1 MTNHLPPSVIGKR
14 ILLTVF
20 VLAMAFE
27 GMSQRWTNAVRIG
40 LGAGAE
46 TGRGVCTDASGNVY
60 YMGIFSGANTD
71 FDPGPGSTLLS
82 PLGLMDVFVTKY
94 AADGTFLWAVRGGG
108 ISQDQ
113 AAGIALDATGIYI
126 TGTFNVSASF
136 GAINLSS
143 TGGAG
148 TDIYVA
154 KLDFN
159 GNYLWAK
166 NFGASGIGG
175 DNGQSICT
183 DGAGGVYFSGTIGGN
198 ANIGGFSLS
207 TTGGSGGDM
216 VVAKLSATDGSVTWA
231 VNGGSSASSDNGT
244 GSSICYH
251 PGLNEVIVGGAY
263 FSTTATY
270 GSFNLTNSGGNDL
283 VLLEVNAST
292 GAFLQAFGFGGDNGG
307 DEDVAGVCY
316 DPPTQD
322 VFLTGFYHGNII
334 FPGHPALS
342 NAGAGDLYIARY
354 SPSSN
359 NFSWAVSAGS
369 TGEDKGYGICSNG
382 AGQVYLAGYYGG
394 AMSFG
399 STNLA
404 APATMPDV
412 LTGGVATADGTKLW
426 ALTASGNDPLF
437 TNQARA
443 ISTGG
448 PLKKIAV
455 TGQFGGTGTFGS
467 FSFASAGN
475 VDIFLAQMAGG
486 IVASTSTTDPSCDN
500 GCDGTATVTA
510 SGGVAP
516 LSYSWSPSGGNSATA
531 TSLCAGNYT
540 VTVTDAIGQNI
551 NAAAVI
557 SLPAS
562 TIATEEASN
571 PAVNISPSNT
581 VIANAACRLI
591 AKVVPNG
598 AHPINGATAAFV
610 KFAAT
615 VPTYPPVTGKPFVQR
630 LVQITPA
637 TGAATA
643 TGRVTLYYKQSE
655 FDAYNA
661 YPGVVLKL
669 PMNSGDAAGKANL
682 RIEKYPGTSSDGS
695 GLPGTYTGASQ
706 LIDPNDGDIIYNA
719 VDSRWEV
726 SFDVIGFSGFIT
738 HTSSIPLPVD
748 WLSVTAFLDA
758 QQRAQLNW
766 EVQESN
772 VQDYKVERSAD
783 GATFNTVATLASQG
797 DGEHR
802 YSYNEPTAL
811 TGKVYYRIRQNDK
824 DGRSSYSQILTL
836 NSQQGGT
843 VTVYPNPTGG
853 MMNLNITDRSL
864 LNTVARLYSSD
875 GRELQQISI
884 RQTVT
889 QISLNNY
896 GKGTYFLR
904 LSNGETLRLIRK

>member
-1 MTNHLPPSVIGKR
+1 MANHLPLSVIGKR

-20 VLAMAFE
+20 VLAMAFA

-40 LGAGAE
+40 LGGGSE

-82 PLGLMDVFVTKY
+82 PLGLMDIFVTKY

-108 ISQDQ
+108 VSQDQ
-113 AAGIALDATGIYI
+113 AAGIAFDGTGIYI
-126 TGTFNVSASF
+126 TGTFNLSASF
-136 GAINLSS
+136 GAFNLSS

-166 NFGASGIGG
+166 NFGASGVGG
-175 DNGQSICT
+175 DNGQAICT
-183 DGAGGVYFSGTIGGN
+183 DGVGGVYFSGTIGGN

-207 TTGGSGGDM
+207 TTGGSSGDM
-216 VVAKLSATDGSVTWA
+216 VVAKLAAVDGSVSWA

-251 PGLNEVIVGGAY
+251 PGLSEVIVGGAY

-270 GSFNLTNSGGNDL
+270 GAFNLTNSGGNDL
-283 VLLEVNAST
+283 VLLELNAST
-292 GAFLQAFGFGGDNGG
+292 GAFLQAYGFGGDNGG
-307 DEDVAGVCY
+307 DEDISGVCY
-316 DPPTQD
+316 DPSTQD
-322 VFLTGFYHGNII
+322 VFLTGFYHGNIT
-334 FPGHPALS
+334 FPGTTALS
-342 NAGAGDLYIARY
+342 NAGLGDIYIARY
-354 SPSSN
+354 NPSSN
-359 NFSWAVSAGS
+359 AFAWSVGVGSA
-369 TGEDKGYGICSNG
+369 GEDKGYGICSNG
-382 AGQVYLAGYYGG
+382 AGQLYLAGFYGG
-394 AMSFG
+394 TMSFG
-399 STNLA
+399 SSNLTTLTA
-404 APATMPDV
+404 APDV
-412 LTGGVATADGTKLW
+412 LIGGVAAADGARLW
-426 ALTASGNDPLF
+426 ALTASGDDATL

-448 PLKKIAV
+448 PLKKIGV
-455 TGQFGGTGTFGS
+455 TGQFAGNGTFGS
-467 FSFASAGN
+467 FNLVSAGN
-475 VDIFLAQMAGG
+475 VDIFLAQLAGG
-486 IVASTSTTDPSCDN
+486 IVASTSTTAPSCDN

-516 LSYSWSPSGGNSATA
+516 LGYSWSPGGGSSATA
-531 TSLCAGNYT
+531 SNLCVGNYT
-540 VTVTDAIGQNI
+540 VTVTDAIGQTT
-551 NAAAVI
+551 NAPATI
-557 SLPAS
+557 SLPATS
-562 TIATEEASN
+562 IATEEATN
-571 PAVNISPSNT
+571 PSVNISPTNT
-581 VIANAACRLI
+581 IIANSACRLI

-598 AHPINGATAAFV
+598 ANPINGATAAFV

-615 VPTYPPVTGKPFVQR
+615 VPIYPPVTGKPFVQR

-637 TGAATA
+637 SGAATA

-695 GLPGTYTGASQ
+695 GLPGTYTGPSQ
-706 LIDPNDGDIIYNA
+706 LIDPNDGDIIFNA
-719 VDSRWEV
+719 TDSRWEV
-726 SFDVIGFSGFIT
+726 SFDAVGFSGFIT

-748 WLSVTAFLDA
+748 WLSLTAFLDA

-772 VQDYKVERSAD
+772 VQDYKVERSVD
-783 GATFNTVATLASQG
+783 GASFSTVATLLSQG
-797 DGEHR
+797 DGEHK
-802 YSYNEPTAL
+802 YSYNEPISL
-811 TGKVYYRIRQNDK
+811 TGKVYYRIRQTDK
-824 DGRSSYSQILTL
+824 DGRGSYSQILIL

-853 MMNLNITDRSL
+853 LMNLNITDRSL

-889 QISLNNY
+889 QISLINY